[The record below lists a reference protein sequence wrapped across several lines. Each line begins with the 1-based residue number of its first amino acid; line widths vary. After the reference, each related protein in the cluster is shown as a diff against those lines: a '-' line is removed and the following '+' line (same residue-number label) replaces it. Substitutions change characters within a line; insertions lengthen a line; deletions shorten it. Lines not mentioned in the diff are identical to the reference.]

1 MSIPLSEIA
10 KLTNNPE
17 WQQNIKIMNQILINL
32 HSGLTSFF
40 NKPEVQQTFIAI
52 QNAAIKFDKYLND
65 PIVRKN
71 LEQFSKSII
80 AISNSSSFQHEYIKR
95 RAEAPSQEEE
105 VVTFGNMIS
114 DELVIPEQLTDLQ
127 TNDDRYKAVKIV
139 LMVFSLIFNLYIK
152 NLDEFNDFN
161 EAYSFY
167 INNIEAKAVTIS
179 RINLREAPSFQSK
192 SLIVIPRN
200 SILKVYKESESGWV
214 KINYNHNNLDIE
226 GYVSEAYIKKVQN
239 KYDFNTLSSFDLD

>member
-1 MSIPLSEIA
+1 
-10 KLTNNPE
+10 
-17 WQQNIKIMNQILINL
+17 
-32 HSGLTSFF
+32 
-40 NKPEVQQTFIAI
+40 
-52 QNAAIKFDKYLND
+52 
-65 PIVRKN
+65 
-71 LEQFSKSII
+71 
-80 AISNSSSFQHEYIKR
+80 
-95 RAEAPSQEEE
+95 
-105 VVTFGNMIS
+105 MIS

-226 GYVSEAYIKKVQN
+226 GYVSEAYIKKVKN

>member
-1 MSIPLSEIA
+1 M
-10 KLTNNPE
+10 
-17 WQQNIKIMNQILINL
+17 
-32 HSGLTSFF
+32 
-40 NKPEVQQTFIAI
+40 
-52 QNAAIKFDKYLND
+52 
-65 PIVRKN
+65 
-71 LEQFSKSII
+71 
-80 AISNSSSFQHEYIKR
+80 
-95 RAEAPSQEEE
+95 
-105 VVTFGNMIS
+105 
-114 DELVIPEQLTDLQ
+114 
-127 TNDDRYKAVKIV
+127 
-139 LMVFSLIFNLYIK
+139 LIFNLYIK

-226 GYVSEAYIKKVQN
+226 GYVSEAYIKKVKN